1 MKPALPLLVALAC
14 ALATSACDPK
24 TPKAPAQTS
33 ATSGASASTAG
44 ATAAPDKKEAPA
56 QARAKPKD
64 GKQEKPLLWQI
75 DGPNGPIYL
84 MGTIHMAF
92 DAERELPGYVWD
104 RFRASKTFVME
115 TDLNKAQAETLKR
128 MALPKGQTLETLLGK
143 AHYKKLEERL
153 GSVAVMSFQS
163 AKPWFVITILLLKML
178 PEAGAVTPMDGL
190 FHAKAQAAG
199 KKLAYL
205 EPPEHQLAIL
215 EETMTAE
222 RLKET
227 LDKFDEQKAELQAMI
242 KAYRTG
248 DEVALEKLTM
258 KEINSRKEVFDKLYF
273 GRNRAWAPQIEQYA
287 KEGHVFIAFGLAH
300 MFGDEGIL
308 KLMEKRGFKPYRVNA
323 ETAKKAP

>member
-1 MKPALPLLVALAC
+1 MKPVLPLMVALTC

-24 TPKAPAQTS
+24 TPKTPPPAQTN
-33 ATSGASASTAG
+33 T
-44 ATAAPDKKEAPA
+44 TAAQTTAEAPSTTA
-56 QARAKPKD
+56 QPKADTPKPND

-92 DAERELPGYVWD
+92 DAERELPDYVWE

-115 TDLNKAQAETLKR
+115 TDLTKAQAETIKH
-128 MALPKGQTLETLLGK
+128 MALPKGQTLESLLGPD
-143 AHYKKLEERL
+143 HYKKLEERL
-153 GSVAVMSFQS
+153 GAVAVTSFRS

-178 PEAGAVTPMDGL
+178 PEAGAITPMDGL

-199 KKLAYL
+199 KKLGYL

-227 LDKFDEQKAELQAMI
+227 LDKFDEQKGELQTMI
-242 KAYRTG
+242 KAYRAG
-248 DEVALEKLTM
+248 DEAELEKLTM
-258 KEINSRKEVFDKLYF
+258 KEIKTRKEVFDKLYF

-300 MFGDEGIL
+300 MFGDDGVL